1 MKKYL
6 PFLIGAFVLLFIIG
20 GVFWFLKGRGPV
32 EPKEV
37 PEEIAPEWT
46 LEERPY
52 ITLTP
57 REDGREFKMRIEG
70 VKDTK
75 LIDYELVYFSN
86 EISRGVT
93 GSIDLGGATM
103 IEKDLLLGS
112 CSKNVCK
119 YDENVTEGTLSLRF
133 QNSEGKVRKYELAF
147 HLQKGEDGPV
157 GLTSGD
163 GNFSFQGKLPNN
175 EYYLTLFTVGLP
187 GQAQGK
193 LVAGPYG
200 IFTRA
205 SQKVTGKINLKP
217 SESTEKVKV
226 LGWDPTSKT
235 WKESQEGLKTSEK
248 VISVE
253 VDRLTTF
260 IAVSL

>member
-6 PFLIGAFVLLFIIG
+6 PIIIVLVLLFIVG
-20 GVFWFLKGRGPV
+20 GIFIFLRGKKPT
-32 EPKEV
+32 EPPKI
-37 PEEIAPEWT
+37 PEKLAPEWT

-75 LIDYELVYFSN
+75 LVDYELIYFSN

-93 GSIDLGGATM
+93 GSIDLGGGTM

-119 YDENVTEGTLSLRF
+119 YDENVTEGSLSLRF

-147 HLQKGEDGPV
+147 HLQKGEDGQV

-163 GNFSFQGKLPNN
+163 GNFSFQGKLPADQ
-175 EYYLTLFTVGLP
+175 YYLTLYTVGLP
-187 GQAQGK
+187 GQVQGK

-200 IFTRA
+200 IFTGA
-205 SQKVTGKINLKP
+205 SQKTTGKINLKP
-217 SESTEKVKV
+217 SEATEKVKV
-226 LGWDPTSKT
+226 FGWDSINKT
-235 WKESQEGLKTSEK
+235 WKEYQEGLKMSEK

-253 VDRLTTF
+253 VNLLTTF
-260 IAVSL
+260 IAVAP